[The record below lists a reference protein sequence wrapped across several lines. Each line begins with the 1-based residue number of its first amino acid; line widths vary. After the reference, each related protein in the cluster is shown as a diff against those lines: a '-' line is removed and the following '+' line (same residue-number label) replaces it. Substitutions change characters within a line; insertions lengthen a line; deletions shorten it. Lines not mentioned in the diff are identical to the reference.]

1 MSASQEGQ
9 AQSAGKASS
18 GANAQIAQTLPG
30 KNAAATAS
38 VPLKPADTFMAVI
51 MAVACGHLFNDIMQS
66 MLPAIYPLLRDKYQY
81 SLFQIGSITAVFQ
94 ITGSVLQPAVGWYT
108 DKRPLPYSLPFS
120 ALFTVTGLLIL
131 AFTSHYYMLLIGAAC
146 VGLGSSVFHPEASR
160 VARLASGG
168 RFGFAQS
175 VFQVG
180 GNTGT
185 ALGPLLAALFINQQS
200 HVSYFAVIAFLGFLL
215 LIPITRWYAKNLRAG
230 LSKKLTL
237 PDPNLSKR
245 QVHYTVFIL
254 VALMTAKYIYLA
266 NMSNFYTLY
275 AMDKFHISMH
285 YAQVL
290 LFLYLGGI
298 AVGTIFGGP
307 IGDRIGARR
316 VIWVSIIGVLPFTLA
331 LPHTPY
337 LCQMLGLPDM
347 LALPMMAALS
357 VIIGL
362 ILASAFPAIVVFAQ
376 ELMPGKIG
384 TIAGLFYGLSFGIG
398 ALSSAVLGKIGDI
411 VGDQWLFVIC
421 SFMPLLG
428 VVAWFLPKLPSEEKH
443 LEEYRRRKEHKAKSC
458 C

>member
-1 MSASQEGQ
+1 MTRQPDTEI
-9 AQSAGKASS
+9 KA
-18 GANAQIAQTLPG
+18 APRPAKAAPAPAP
-30 KNAAATAS
+30 AAAIR
-38 VPLKPADTFMAVI
+38 PADTFMAVI

-66 MLPAIYPLLRDKYQY
+66 MLPAIYPLLRANYGL

-94 ITGSVLQPAVGWYT
+94 ITGSVLQPVVGWYT
-108 DKRPLPYSLPFS
+108 DKKPLPYSLPCS
-120 ALFTVTGLLIL
+120 ALFTMCGLLIL
-131 AFTSHYYMLLIGAAC
+131 ACAAHYYMLLIGAAL

-180 GNTGT
+180 GNSGT
-185 ALGPLLAALFINQQS
+185 ALGPLLAALFINQQWEIS
-200 HVSYFAVIAFLGFLL
+200 WFALIAFCGFIL
-215 LIPITRWYAKNLRAG
+215 LIFITRWYAGNLRAG
-230 LSKKLTL
+230 LARKLTL
-237 PDPNLSKR
+237 PEPDLSKK
-245 QVHYTVFIL
+245 QIHHAVFML

-266 NMSNFYTLY
+266 NMSNFYTIY
-275 AMDKFHISMH
+275 AMDKFGISMR
-285 YAQVL
+285 YAQIL

-331 LPHTPY
+331 LPHVP
-337 LCQMLGLPDM
+337 LP
-347 LALPMMAALS
+347 AMAVLS

-398 ALSSAVLGKIGDI
+398 ALSSAVLGKLGDMIGN
-411 VGDQWLFVIC
+411 QYLFDVC
-421 SFMPLLG
+421 SVLPILG
-428 VVAWFLPKLPSEEKH
+428 IVAWFLPALPSEE
-443 LEEYRRRKEHKAKSC
+443 RRRAAGSKQG
-458 C
+458 